1 MLNATDT
8 KTDTGLLKGQGL
20 MIAFQGTDGSGK
32 STIINALPEALGLGD
47 TPERVVYY
55 HCRPYILQPSKATR
69 GLDMSAS
76 CPDPHAEKPY
86 GFLVSL
92 VKLFFCVADYTLG
105 YWLKVRKQVAEG
117 KLVIFDRYYYDF
129 YLDKIRYRMS
139 LGDAWFR
146 MAEYLVP
153 SPDITFVLTGEA
165 EPIWRRKQ
173 EMPLEE
179 VQRQIDVLEQHKQHF
194 AHPATINVVRP
205 IPEVVAAV
213 AESIVRAADKTSA
226 R

>member
-1 MLNATDT
+1 
-8 KTDTGLLKGQGL
+8 

-32 STIINALPEALGLGD
+32 STIINALPKALGID
-47 TPERVVYY
+47 DDPERVVYY
-55 HCRPYILQPSKATR
+55 HCRPYILQPSKASH
-69 GLDMSAS
+69 GLDMSVS
-76 CPDPHAEKPY
+76 CPNPHAEKPY

-92 VKLFFCVADYTLG
+92 VKLLFCVADYTLG

-146 MAEYLVP
+146 VAEYLVP
-153 SPDITFVLTGEA
+153 SPDVTFVLTGEA
-165 EPIWRRKQ
+165 EPIWNRKQ

-179 VQRQIDVLEQHKQHF
+179 VQRQIDVLEQHKEHF
-194 AHPATINVVRP
+194 AHPVSIDVVRP
-205 IPEVVAAV
+205 VSAVIASVATA
-213 AESIVRAADKTSA
+213 IVQAADKKSK